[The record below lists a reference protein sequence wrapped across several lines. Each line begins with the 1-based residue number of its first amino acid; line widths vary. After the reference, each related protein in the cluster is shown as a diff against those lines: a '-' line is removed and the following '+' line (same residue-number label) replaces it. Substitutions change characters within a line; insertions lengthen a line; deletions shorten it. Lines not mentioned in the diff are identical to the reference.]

1 MKKNFQLFILLT
13 LSVFL
18 GDQLQAGNVLEDI
31 LKVYQTYQE
40 VNMTLWLVG
49 DVGAEKRLGKELQFW
64 MNLTSKPEKDQK
76 INAYVKT
83 IFNRLTPHFK
93 DHGMRYDVRV
103 IRNNTANAFVIPGG
117 HVYVHSGLLD
127 LVKSDDEL
135 ATVIGHELAH
145 AERRHSLKNFRAST
159 AAVALLNAAVKN
171 RKDRE
176 TWGALLGYITL
187 MKFSREQEDEADD
200 IGQFRMAAAGFNP
213 AAQISVWEKFLK
225 KYGDSKGLQNY
236 LSSHPPSS
244 SRIENARRNLQKM
257 NVAEKTVFANTRN
270 ILSAEKENLL
280 ANASFEAHAQNLPGW
295 HIADGQARISS
306 RYAASGRQSIEL
318 ISDNRMA
325 LSRVLSDY
333 IKVLPNS
340 DFTLSGWLKSED
352 GKQNAALGV
361 ELYDA
366 KKRLR
371 NRVWAIRKSDA
382 VPSQGARFATRLVNS
397 KDNQI
402 FAGNT
407 AYMRILLQSGL
418 ISKGS
423 VWFDDFR
430 LRNTASKDPV
440 NLLVAGDFENA
451 GAGNVPAGV
460 IPQDTGV
467 SLDFSRHNTGY
478 ASLKLS
484 TQQAGEKGFVFAPLP
499 ISDFKPDQELIGS
512 FYFYAEKQ
520 IKGMLIVEML
530 DSSGKPLSRRLAMV
544 DFECDKGKWSATS
557 FSFKIKLKKEEEPL
571 AKSIQLKLISNLP
584 ADSSIW
590 LDSFVLR

>member
-1 MKKNFQLFILLT
+1 
-13 LSVFL
+13 
-18 GDQLQAGNVLEDI
+18 
-31 LKVYQTYQE
+31 
-40 VNMTLWLVG
+40 
-49 DVGAEKRLGKELQFW
+49 
-64 MNLTSKPEKDQK
+64 
-76 INAYVKT
+76 
-83 IFNRLTPHFK
+83 
-93 DHGMRYDVRV
+93 
-103 IRNNTANAFVIPGG
+103 
-117 HVYVHSGLLD
+117 
-127 LVKSDDEL
+127 
-135 ATVIGHELAH
+135 
-145 AERRHSLKNFRAST
+145 
-159 AAVALLNAAVKN
+159 
-171 RKDRE
+171 
-176 TWGALLGYITL
+176 
-187 MKFSREQEDEADD
+187 
-200 IGQFRMAAAGFNP
+200 
-213 AAQISVWEKFLK
+213 
-225 KYGDSKGLQNY
+225 
-236 LSSHPPSS
+236 
-244 SRIENARRNLQKM
+244 
-257 NVAEKTVFANTRN
+257 
-270 ILSAEKENLL
+270 
-280 ANASFEAHAQNLPGW
+280 
-295 HIADGQARISS
+295 
-306 RYAASGRQSIEL
+306 
-318 ISDNRMA
+318 MA